1 MQRDR
6 DSLAVSRVIGDVLD
20 PFTRSVHLR
29 VIYSTREVTNGCEFK
44 PSAVA
49 EQPRVE
55 VGGSDFRS
63 NYTLVM
69 VDPDAP
75 SPSDPTLREYLHW
88 LITDIPAK
96 TEATYGK
103 ISSSRTRS
111 NTSLHMCLAH
121 SSRNRSHS
129 HACMHATPIGCR
141 SGGSVLREPA
151 ASARHPPLRLRAL
164 QAAPQPASCGCSRVA
179 AELQHQGLRGAL

>member
-20 PFTRSVHLR
+20 PFTRSVPLR
-29 VIYSTREVTNGCEFK
+29 VTYNSREVTNGCEFK

-63 NYTLVM
+63 TYTLVM

-88 LITDIPAK
+88 LITDIPAT
-96 TEATYGK
+96 TEAATYGQE
-103 ISSSRTRS
+103 IVCYESPRPQLGIHRYVFVLFRQLPGRQAVDAPGWRQNFNTRDFAELY
-111 NTSLHMCLAH
+111 NL
-121 SSRNRSHS
+121 
-129 HACMHATPIGCR
+129 
-141 SGGSVLREPA
+141 GSP
-151 ASARHPPLRLRAL
+151 
-164 QAAPQPASCGCSRVA
+164 VA
-179 AELQHQGLRGAL
+179 AVYFNCQRESGTGGRRM